1 MAHFYPV
8 ATTPGTV
15 SSDDVAAARALIR
28 DVISDTPVLHS
39 RVLSETVAGPV
50 FLKCEN
56 LQRTGSFKV
65 RGAYSRIARLSDAER
80 ARGVVAASA
89 GNHAQGVAFAA
100 GRLGCAATVV
110 MPAGAPL
117 PKVQA
122 TRGYGADVI
131 LHGTC
136 VEDALG
142 EALAF
147 AERTGAVFIHPYD
160 HPDIVAG
167 QGTLGFEIIEQCPQ
181 VRTVVVPVGGGGLAA
196 GITVA
201 VKGLD
206 PEIQVV
212 GAQAEAVAP
221 YPASLAAGH
230 PLSVQASPTMA
241 DGIAVSRPGDIPFGI
256 LSGYAARVVTVS
268 EESLSRGLLLCLER
282 AKQVVEPAGAAAVA
296 ALLEHPRDFV
306 PPVVVVLSGGNI
318 DPLLLSKLLRHG
330 LTAAGRYLAFRCRL
344 PDHPGSLAKLLRRPG
359 RPRRERARGR
369 ARATGPA
376 AARGR
381 GRGGPAGGDP
391 RTRALRGGHRRA
403 ARGRLHARLRL
414 SRRPPSAP
422 PCQRPGDDG
431 QVEDEREPADRAD
444 AEGGAAH
451 GIGEVVPLQAH
462 DADGDDHAQ
471 GTGRG
476 R

>member
-1 MAHFYPV
+1 M
-8 ATTPGTV
+8 
-15 SSDDVAAARALIR
+15 AAARKLIQ

-39 RVLSETVAGPV
+39 RVLSETVDGPV
-50 FLKCEN
+50 FLKAEN

-100 GRLGCAATVV
+100 GLLGCAATVV

-122 TRGYGADVI
+122 THGYGAEVI

-136 VEDALG
+136 VEDALA

-160 HPDIVAG
+160 HADIVAG
-167 QGTLGFEIIEQCPQ
+167 QGTIGFEIIEQCPQ
-181 VRTVVVPVGGGGLAA
+181 VRTIVVPVGGGGLAA

-201 VKGLD
+201 VKSLD
-206 PEIQVV
+206 PEISVV
-212 GAQAEAVAP
+212 GVQAEAVAP
-221 YPASLAAGH
+221 YPGSLAAGH
-230 PLSVQASPTMA
+230 PVAVQASPTMA

-256 LSGYAARVVTVS
+256 MSGFAGRVVTVS
-268 EESLSRGLLLCLER
+268 EESLSRGLLMCLER
-282 AKQVVEPAGAAAVA
+282 AKQVVEPAGAAGVA
-296 ALLEHPRDFV
+296 ALLEHPREFV

-330 LTAAGRYLAFRCRL
+330 LTSAGRYLAFRCQAARSARI
-344 PDHPGSLAKLLRRPG
+344 PGETPRRPG
-359 RPRRERARGR
+359 RSRGQRARGG
-369 ARATGPA
+369 ARATGPP

-381 GRGGPAGGDP
+381 GRGGPAGRDP
-391 RTRALRGGHRRA
+391 RPRALRRSNRRPAHRR
-403 ARGRLHARLRL
+403 LLPRLRL
-414 SRRPPSAP
+414 SLVFLN
-422 PCQRPGDDG
+422 CQRRAAYARKLPPDRG
-431 QVEDEREPADRAD
+431 QVK
-444 AEGGAAH
+444 
-451 GIGEVVPLQAH
+451 
-462 DADGDDHAQ
+462 
-471 GTGRG
+471 
-476 R
+476 